1 MNDFERPFPNL
12 YCFKPELIESSFA
25 TSIRRAAYEHL
36 GIYNSIKY
44 TPRMY
49 INDDNIICTYVLIPN
64 LRPLYGVYRPETDEV
79 AVSFKSF
86 IGLDDMLEF
95 CRILVMLHE
104 LYHVYQFEKLNI
116 HFNSSEVLNRS
127 QPTERAANYFAY
139 SFFLSFKTGKSID
152 SIPDPGIVTIEDAVK
167 ALIKALAPD
176 KC

>member
-1 MNDFERPFPNL
+1 MNDYERPLPRL
-12 YCFKPELIESSFA
+12 YCFKSEQIESSFT
-25 TSIRRAAYEHL
+25 TSIRRAAYDQL
-36 GIYNSIKY
+36 GIYNTIKY
-44 TPRMY
+44 VPRMY
-49 INDDNIICTYVLIPN
+49 LDADSIVCSLDLIPD
-64 LRPLYGVYRPETDEV
+64 LRPIYGIYRPNTAEL

-139 SFFLSFKTGKSID
+139 SFYLAYTTGTRID
-152 SIPDPGIVTIEDAVK
+152 AIPDPGIVTIEDATK